1 MQSIHKK
8 ITHLFFCLCLLTFTL
23 TGCSGLKSLSEES
36 TCIEDVGYY
45 FDTVVKLTIYG
56 TSDTSII
63 EDCFAEMARYDDML
77 SRTKEGSDIWNIN
90 HSNGAPVEVSAET
103 IDLLQ
108 LAISFAQL
116 SDGAF
121 DPTIGSVTAL
131 WDFTENTE
139 GILPAPELIASALT
153 HVDYTA
159 INIEGTEITLA
170 DPEAAIDLGG
180 IAKGYIADQ
189 LKSFLINKGV
199 KSALI
204 NLGGNN
210 LAIGTKPEN
219 QPWKIGVKKPFGG
232 ESDLVSI
239 LPVDDQSVVTSGI
252 YERYFE
258 KDGRIYHH
266 LLDTS
271 TGYPTDN
278 SLQGVTI
285 LSDSS
290 GAGDALSTICFTM
303 GLEKGMNL
311 IESLENTEA
320 LFITEDGT
328 LHRSSGFPE

>member
-1 MQSIHKK
+1 MYTLHNKTILL
-8 ITHLFFCLCLLTFTL
+8 IFLLCSLTFSL
-23 TGCSGLKSLSEES
+23 TGCSGLKSLSED
-36 TCIEDVGYY
+36 TACIEDVGYY
-45 FDTVVKLTIYG
+45 FDTVVKLTLYG

-63 EDCFAEMARYDDML
+63 EDCFAEMARYDNML

-90 HSNGAPVEVSAET
+90 HSNGVPVKVSPET

-108 LAISFAQL
+108 LAISFSQI

-121 DPTIGSVTAL
+121 DPTIGSVTTL

-139 GILPAPELIASALT
+139 GILPDPEQIASALT
-153 HVDYTA
+153 HVDYTT
-159 INIEGTEITLA
+159 IHIEKTEVTLT
-170 DPEAAIDLGG
+170 DPEAVIDLGG

-189 LKSFLINKGV
+189 IKSFLIKKGV

-210 LAIGTKPEN
+210 LAIGTKPES
-219 QPWKIGVKKPFGG
+219 QPWKIGVKKPFGE
-232 ESDLVSI
+232 ESDLVTI

-258 KDGRIYHH
+258 KNGRIYHH

-271 TGYPTDN
+271 TGYPASST
-278 SLQGVTI
+278 LQSVTI

-290 GAGDALSTICFTM
+290 GTGDALSTICFTM
-303 GLEKGMNL
+303 GLEKGMAL

-320 LFITEDGT
+320 LFITEDGV